1 MLTPQLVEQ
10 DVNTGIKSNH
20 YEIQD
25 KKGKLFS
32 RLVTTSVIKPYLQDD
47 EMFMKILNKWPD
59 EGRIG
64 QHTLAE
70 SRRKWGENSIT
81 KPEGI

>member
-10 DVNTGIKSNH
+10 DINTGLKHNR
-20 YEIQD
+20 YKIQG

-32 RLVTTSVIKPYLQDD
+32 RLATVSVIKPYLQDY
-47 EMFMKILNKWPD
+47 EMFMRILNRWPS

-70 SRRKWGENSIT
+70 SR
-81 KPEGI
+81 